1 MYTLQGIIS
10 RSVDNANKQF
20 ETLGYLTTNVS
31 NYNTVG
37 YKAQRFENY
46 LMENGRLE
54 GTLRTNYEDGMFYP
68 TKRPLD
74 LAIEGAG
81 FFSVTKK
88 DGLVAYTRDGSFTLN
103 SQGYLVTQDGC
114 IVGDGIKIP
123 PQYHKLK
130 ISPDGTV
137 SVITERDLEPKA
149 LGKVP
154 VVIFNNPEGLE
165 SIEGNKFVA
174 TKDSGKP
181 ALVAD
186 HQRIKQGSLEKS
198 NVNIFGCVDEVLRI
212 NASLV
217 SSVRLIK
224 IVDEF
229 YRQSINLRQ

>member
-20 ETLGYLTTNVS
+20 ETLGYVTSNVA
-31 NYNTVG
+31 NYNTIG
-37 YKAQRFENY
+37 YKTQRFENY

-54 GTLRTNYEDGMFYP
+54 GTMRTDYSNGVFYP

-74 LAIEGAG
+74 LAIDGAG
-81 FFSVTKK
+81 FFPVTQKN
-88 DGLVAYTRDGSFTLN
+88 GLVAYTRDGAFAVN
-103 SQGYLVTQDGC
+103 SQGYLVTNDGC

-123 PQYHKLK
+123 PQYNKLK
-130 ISPDGTV
+130 IKPDGTV
-137 SVITERDLEPKA
+137 QVITERDVEPEI

-154 VVIFNNPEGLE
+154 LVTFSNPEGLK
-165 SIEGNKFVA
+165 SIEGNKLI
-174 TKDSGKP
+174 TTSESGNP
-181 ALVAD
+181 TLVKD
-186 HQRIKQGSLEKS
+186 HQKIKQGNLERS
-198 NVNIFGCVDEVLRI
+198 NVNLFASVDEVLRI